1 MQFTTEYGLL
11 LLTLLV
17 YILVK
22 LVRKRTRGLSPPGP
36 QGLPFIGNAYQ
47 IPADRQWLKFDEW
60 IREYGASS

>member
-1 MQFTTEYGLL
+1 MQFITEYDSL

-17 YILVK
+17 YILAK
-22 LVRKRTRGLSPPGP
+22 LVRKRTRGPSPPGP

-60 IREYGASS
+60 IREYGMSS